1 MPSGAE
7 LVELPSLWSVGLF
20 DFGPVDYLTI
30 AIERHRSR
38 GIVDIPLVDEGRKR
52 FRRGW
57 IVSIAFNA
65 QHEHRFRPRPLRR
78 RGGDRHLPPTEELSR
93 VGEHQRQ
100 PIAAAPDQRDAV
112 NAAVL
117 PGHGKAALKF
127 AGAKDR
133 LAVAMKRTFRPIRPG
148 VSGPVIRPAAGMA
161 YSRPSTVVGAPII
174 GQMVSPAIEY
184 HRYVRRDIRRLG
196 IALETELGVAED
208 RTEVFPSLPAIFG
221 AMHRAMGYRFAWPNV
236 VTCQVLAHVGVP
248 MAALRVFKREPVDR
262 PQKWRRAAEHRI
274 AGGVL
279 EAIKTRIA
287 QGNVPQPSV
296 GLGGHGKVD
305 RGRPA
310 PRRCPR
316 RRHDRFHRTRCRREI
331 VGRTNRCRI
340 IGGGSP
346 SPTTANQDGG
356 NQ

>member
-1 MPSGAE
+1 M
-7 LVELPSLWSVGLF
+7 
-20 DFGPVDYLTI
+20 
-30 AIERHRSR
+30 
-38 GIVDIPLVDEGRKR
+38 
-52 FRRGW
+52 
-57 IVSIAFNA
+57 
-65 QHEHRFRPRPLRR
+65 
-78 RGGDRHLPPTEELSR
+78 
-93 VGEHQRQ
+93 
-100 PIAAAPDQRDAV
+100 
-112 NAAVL
+112 
-117 PGHGKAALKF
+117 
-127 AGAKDR
+127 
-133 LAVAMKRTFRPIRPG
+133 AMKRTFRPIRPS

-221 AMHRAMGYRFAWPNV
+221 AMHRAMGYRFARPNV

-296 GLGGHGKVD
+296 GLGRHGKVD
-305 RGRPA
+305 RGAPTSAAASTQPARPLPWDPLPSKNRRPHEPMLHHRQRPA
-310 PRRCPR
+310 KSHNYQSGWWQQVLRLFPRETSLCMP
-316 RRHDRFHRTRCRREI
+316 
-331 VGRTNRCRI
+331 
-340 IGGGSP
+340 
-346 SPTTANQDGG
+346 
-356 NQ
+356 